1 MTLAYYAKNAAT
13 AERVRARMARLGVTP
28 AGHKVWTEIED
39 DFCRLL
45 YFDHFALRQI
55 LRHRTARAIQAR
67 CCELGFG
74 RKYHRWGPL
83 ERQKL
88 RKLYPEASRE
98 EICATF
104 PDIPWE
110 NIQAAARYYGYRRKK
125 KRYVITGIA
134 ANDQVRAF
142 CYDLGWIM
150 RDLDEE
156 SGTGRYFQR
165 NGSRRKY
172 PDFKAISK
180 AVKALGGIL
189 EVRWQEE

>member
-1 MTLAYYAKNAAT
+1 M
-13 AERVRARMARLGVTP
+13 RHVSRHPLGKHP
-28 AGHKVWTEIED
+28 SR
-39 DFCRLL
+39 CSLL
-45 YFDHFALRQI
+45 WLSA
-55 LRHRTARAIQAR
+55 
-67 CCELGFG
+67 
-74 RKYHRWGPL
+74 
-83 ERQKL
+83 
-88 RKLYPEASRE
+88 
-98 EICATF
+98 
-104 PDIPWE
+104 
-110 NIQAAARYYGYRRKK
+110 KK